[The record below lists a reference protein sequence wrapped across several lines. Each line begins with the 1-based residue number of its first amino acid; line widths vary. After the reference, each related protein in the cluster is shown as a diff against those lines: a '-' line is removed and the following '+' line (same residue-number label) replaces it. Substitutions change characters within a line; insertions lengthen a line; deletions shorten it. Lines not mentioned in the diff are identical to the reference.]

1 MNKKLSILKPEK
13 SKEELKQERLY
24 SGDYVSFSK
33 QFGTSLRGYQYTRTY
48 SVAIDLFDVQKDKS
62 SKVQFEAEVTIRKF
76 PELGYYEYSIK
87 KDNIFINK
95 RYPKTLIEKLSV
107 ITSEVLYPLEVQ
119 TTLSNELLDIINH
132 KEILERWKKIKV
144 QLQREYTGNA
154 IDQYITKFEA
164 KLHQKYRLLHSL
176 NHEIFYT
183 LLFQDIYTKYDD
195 TLEKKATINFPVLGF
210 KTPINFKGNQKI
222 NKKKTY
228 YNTALACFES
238 HIESGATQATLN
250 VENDLDGNT
259 FLLENIIAK
268 CTIKN
273 NKTVIKTVNASIY
286 HLKEKPTI
294 RRSFK
299 EMRDDIRRRHR
310 KIRKEKNKE
319 LTLKQ
324 RFIKWLD
331 N

>member
-1 MNKKLSILKPEK
+1 MEKKLSILEPEK
-13 SKEELKQERLY
+13 SEEELQQEHLY
-24 SGDYVSFSK
+24 SGDYVNFSK
-33 QFGTSLRGYQYTRTY
+33 QFGTSLRGHQYTRTY
-48 SVAIDLFDVQKDKS
+48 GVAIDFFDIQKDKS

-95 RYPKTLIEKLSV
+95 RSPKTLIEKLSV

-132 KEILERWKKIKV
+132 KEILERWKKIKE

-154 IDQYITKFEA
+154 IDLYITKFEA
-164 KLHQKYRLLHSL
+164 KLYKKYRLLHSL

-183 LLFQDIYTKYDD
+183 LLFQDIYTKYGD
-195 TLEKKATINFPVLGF
+195 TLEKKAAINFPVLGF
-210 KTPINFKGNQKI
+210 KNPINFTGTQKI
-222 NKKKTY
+222 NKKRTY

-238 HIESGATQATLN
+238 HIENGAVQATLN

-294 RRSFK
+294 RRSFI